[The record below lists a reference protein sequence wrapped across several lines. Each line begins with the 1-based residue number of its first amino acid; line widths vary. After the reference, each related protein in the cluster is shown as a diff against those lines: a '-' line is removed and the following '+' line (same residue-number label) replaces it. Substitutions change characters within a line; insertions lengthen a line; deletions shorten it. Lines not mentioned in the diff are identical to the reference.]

1 MTIFIIAMALIVVMI
16 LIEIPVAFAFGIGA
30 MGFTLATGN
39 DLTFLIPHGYKTA
52 SSFALLAL
60 PLFIFA
66 GLLMAEG
73 GISDRLLNFINSMV
87 GRIKGGLGAVTVLT
101 CALFGAISGSSS
113 AAIAAVGQIM
123 IPRMVREGYPAG
135 HATALVACSSVLA
148 LLIPPS
154 IPMIIFSITGGISV
168 GAAFLSTIVPGILLA
183 IVYCLLNIWFL
194 RHNPNV
200 EVDEPLPFK
209 QTVKGILNTGNKAV
223 FALLMPLIILGA
235 IYSGIATPTEAAAIA
250 VIYAIPVGL
259 FIYKGMTLSNL
270 GSITIKAVTM
280 TGSIMA
286 VLFFLF
292 IMSRAMI
299 LEQIP
304 KEIAEAMLQ
313 ISDNKYV
320 ILLLINLLLLL
331 IGMIVDDISG
341 SVLAAIIFLPI
352 ITELGIDPIHFAA
365 VVGVNL
371 GLGNVSP
378 PCAPMLY
385 MAGGIAKLSLDKYF
399 IPTIKFLCFG
409 HLPMVLI
416 VTFIPEISLF
426 LPELLLGYVPASPIN

>member
-1 MTIFIIAMALIVVMI
+1 MVTFLLVMLVVVVLL

-30 MGFTLATGN
+30 LLFPL
-39 DLTFLIPHGYKTA
+39 LTDNNISFLIPHGFNTA
-52 SSFALLAL
+52 SGFALLAL
-60 PLFIFA
+60 PLFVLA
-66 GLLMAEG
+66 GTLMAVG
-73 GISDRLLNFINSMV
+73 GISERLLDFVNAFV
-87 GRIKGGLGAVTVLT
+87 GRIKGGLGAVTVIT

-113 AAIAAVGQIM
+113 AAIAAIGQIM

-154 IPMIIFSITGGISV
+154 IPMIVFSITGGISV
-168 GAAFLSTIVPGILLA
+168 GAAFLSTIIPGILLA
-183 IVYCLLNIWFL
+183 IVYCGLNFWFL
-194 RHNPNV
+194 RKNTSIT
-200 EVDEPLPFK
+200 VDESLSFMEASK
-209 QTVKGILNTGNKAV
+209 NVARSGYRAS
-223 FALLMPLIILGA
+223 FALLMPLLILGV
-235 IYSGIATPTEAAAIA
+235 IYSGVATPTEAAAIA
-250 VIYAIPVGL
+250 VIYAIPVGMY
-259 FIYKGMTLSNL
+259 IYKGLTLKSL
-270 GSITIKAVTM
+270 SDATIRAVIT

-304 KEIAEAMLQ
+304 KQLAEALLAV
-313 ISDNKYV
+313 SDNRII

-341 SVLAAIIFLPI
+341 AVLAAVIFLPVI
-352 ITELGIDPIHFAA
+352 SQLGIHPIHFAA
-365 VVGVNL
+365 IVGVNL

-378 PCAPMLY
+378 HCAPMLY
-385 MAGGIAKLSLDKYF
+385 MAGGVSKLPLDKY
-399 IPTIKFLCFG
+399 IAPTLKFLVFG

-416 VTFIPEISLF
+416 VTFIPDLALY
-426 LPELLLGYVPASPIN
+426 LPRELMGIQ

>member
-1 MTIFIIAMALIVVMI
+1 MTLFLIAMLVVVVLL

-30 MGFTLATGN
+30 LLFSVTTGN
-39 DLTFLIPHGYKTA
+39 NISFLIPHGFKTA
-52 SSFALLAL
+52 SGFALLAL

-66 GLLMAEG
+66 GVLMAEG
-73 GISDRLLNFINSMV
+73 GISERLLNFVNAFV
-87 GRIKGGLGAVTVLT
+87 GRIRGGLGAVTVLT

-113 AAIAAVGQIM
+113 AAIAAIGQIM
-123 IPRMVREGYPAG
+123 IPRMVKEGYPEG

-148 LLIPPS
+148 LMIPPS
-154 IPMIIFSITGGISV
+154 IPMIIFSITGGLSV
-168 GAAFLSTIVPGILLA
+168 GAAFLSTIIPGILLTL
-183 IVYCLLNIWFL
+183 VYCGLNFWFL
-194 RHNPNV
+194 RNDTNIR
-200 EVDEPLPFK
+200 VDPPLPMA
-209 QTVKGILNTGNKAV
+209 QAVRGIAV
-223 FALLMPLIILGA
+223 SGYNAGFALLMPVLILGA

-250 VIYAIPVGL
+250 VMYAIPVGL
-259 FIYKGMTLSNL
+259 FIYKGLSFRSL
-270 GSITIKAVTM
+270 GTATVRAVIM

-304 KEIAEAMLQ
+304 KQLAESLLM

-320 ILLLINLLLLL
+320 ILLMINVLLLL

-341 SVLAAIIFLPI
+341 SVLAAVIFLPVVQ
-352 ITELGIDPIHFAA
+352 ELGIHPIHFAA
-365 VVGVNL
+365 IVGVNL
-371 GLGNVSP
+371 GLGNVTP

-385 MAGGIAKLSLDKYF
+385 MAGGVSKLPLDRYIK
-399 IPTIKFLCFG
+399 PTLKLLCFG

-416 VTFIPEISLF
+416 VTFIPSLSLF
-426 LPELLLGYVPASPIN
+426 LPRLMMGIS

>member
-1 MTIFIIAMALIVVMI
+1 MTLFLVSMLIVVILI

-30 MGFTLATGN
+30 VLFAFTTGN
-39 DLTFLIPHGYKTA
+39 NISFLIPHGFKTA
-52 SSFALLAL
+52 SGFALLAL

-73 GISDRLLNFINSMV
+73 GISERLLNFVNSLV

-123 IPRMVREGYPAG
+123 IPRMIREGYPEG

-154 IPMIIFSITGGISV
+154 IPMIVFSITGGLSV
-168 GAAFLSTIVPGILLA
+168 GAAFLSTIVPGILLT
-183 IVYCLLNIWFL
+183 ILYCCLNIWFL
-194 RHNPNV
+194 RDNPNIQ
-200 EVDEPLPFK
+200 VDPPLPFK
-209 QTVKGILNTGNKAV
+209 QAAKGVVKTGYSAG

-259 FIYKGMTLSNL
+259 FIYKGMTLSSL
-270 GSITIKAVTM
+270 GAVTIRAVTM

-299 LEQIP
+299 LEQVP
-304 KEIAEAMLQ
+304 RDLAEALLQ

-320 ILLLINLLLLL
+320 LLFLINILLLL

-352 ITELGIDPIHFAA
+352 INQLGIDPIHFAA

-385 MAGGIAKLSLDKYF
+385 MAGGVGKLSLDKY
-399 IPTIKFLCFG
+399 IKPTLKFLCLG
-409 HLPMVLI
+409 HLPMVFL
-416 VTFIPEISLF
+416 VTFVPELSLF
-426 LPELLLGYVPASPIN
+426 LPKLLLGY

>member
-1 MTIFIIAMALIVVMI
+1 MTLLLFLISMLIVIIMI
-16 LIEIPVAFAFGIGA
+16 LVEIPVAFAFGIGA
-30 MGFTLATGN
+30 VLFAYTTGN
-39 DLTFLIPHGYKTA
+39 NISFLIPHGFKTA
-52 SSFALLAL
+52 SGSALLAL

-73 GISDRLLNFINSMV
+73 GISEKLLNFVNSIV

-123 IPRMVREGYPAG
+123 IPRMIKEGYPEG

-154 IPMIIFSITGGISV
+154 IPMIVFSITGGLPV
-168 GAAFLSTIVPGILLA
+168 GAAFLSTIIPGVLLA
-183 IVYCLLNIWFL
+183 LLYCLLNMWFL
-194 RHNPNV
+194 RDNPNIK
-200 EVDEPLPFK
+200 VDAPMPIV
-209 QTVKGILNTGNKAV
+209 QSAKAV
-223 FALLMPLIILGA
+223 AVSGYYAGFALLMPVIILGV
-235 IYSGIATPTEAAAIA
+235 IYKGIATPTEAAAIA
-250 VIYAIPVGL
+250 VIYAIPVGM
-259 FIYKGMTLSNL
+259 FIYKGLSLRSL
-270 GSITIKAVTM
+270 GAVTVRAVTM

-299 LEQIP
+299 LEQVP
-304 KEIAEAMLQ
+304 RDLATLLLN
-313 ISDNKYV
+313 ISDNKY
-320 ILLLINLLLLL
+320 ILLFMINILLLL

-352 ITELGIDPIHFAA
+352 TNKLGIDPIHFAA

-385 MAGGIAKLSLDKYF
+385 MAGGIGKLSLDKYF
-399 IPTIKFLCFG
+399 KPTLKLLCFG
-409 HLPMVLI
+409 HLPMVFL
-416 VTFIPEISLF
+416 VTFVPELSLF
-426 LPELLLGYVPASPIN
+426 LPRVILGY

>member
-1 MTIFIIAMALIVVMI
+1 MTLFLVALLVVVMLI
-16 LIEIPVAFAFGIGA
+16 LLEIPVAFAFGIGA
-30 MGFTLATGN
+30 VMFAFTTGN
-39 DLTFLIPHGYKTA
+39 NISFLIPHGFKTA
-52 SSFALLAL
+52 SGFALLAL

-73 GISDRLLNFINSMV
+73 GISERLLNFVNSIV

-154 IPMIIFSITGGISV
+154 IPMIVFSITGGLSV
-168 GAAFLSTIVPGILLA
+168 GAAFLSTIIPGILLTLL
-183 IVYCLLNIWFL
+183 YCGLNIWFL
-194 RHNPNV
+194 RNNPDIQ
-200 EVDEPLPFK
+200 VDPPLPFA
-209 QTVKGILNTGNKAV
+209 QAAKGVAKTGCHAA

-259 FIYKGMTLSNL
+259 FIYKGMSLSSL
-270 GSITIKAVTM
+270 GAVTVRAVTM

-299 LEQIP
+299 LEQVP
-304 KEIAEAMLQ
+304 RDLALALLE

-320 ILLLINLLLLL
+320 LLLLINLLLLL

-352 ITELGIDPIHFAA
+352 INELGIDPIHFAA

-385 MAGGIAKLSLDKYF
+385 MAGGVSKLSLDRY
-399 IPTIKFLCFG
+399 ITPTLKFLCFG
-409 HLPMVLI
+409 HLPMVFL
-416 VTFIPEISLF
+416 VTFVPELSLF
-426 LPELLLGYVPASPIN
+426 LPKLLLGY

>member
-1 MTIFIIAMALIVVMI
+1 MTLFLISMLIVVILI

-30 MGFTLATGN
+30 ILFTYTTGN
-39 DLTFLIPHGYKTA
+39 DISFLIPHGFKTA

-73 GISDRLLNFINSMV
+73 GISERLLNFVNSLV

-123 IPRMVREGYPAG
+123 IPRMIREGYPPG

-154 IPMIIFSITGGISV
+154 IPMIVFSITGGLSV
-168 GAAFLSTIVPGILLA
+168 GAAFLSTIIPGIMLTV
-183 IVYCLLNIWFL
+183 IYCVLNIWFL
-194 RHNPNV
+194 RDNPDIKV
-200 EVDEPLPFK
+200 DPPLAFKAAAKEVA
-209 QTVKGILNTGNKAV
+209 TTSYNAI

-259 FIYKGMTLSNL
+259 FIYKGMSLSNL
-270 GSITIKAVTM
+270 GAVTVRAVTM

-299 LEQIP
+299 LEQVP
-304 KEIAEAMLQ
+304 RDLADALLQ
-313 ISDNKYV
+313 VSDNKYV
-320 ILLLINLLLLL
+320 LLFLINILLLL

-352 ITELGIDPIHFAA
+352 INQLGIDPIHFAA

-385 MAGGIAKLSLDKYF
+385 MAGGVGKLSLDKY
-399 IPTIKFLCFG
+399 IKPTLKFLCLG
-409 HLPMVLI
+409 HLPMVFL
-416 VTFIPEISLF
+416 VTFVPELSLF
-426 LPELLLGYVPASPIN
+426 LPKLLLGY

>member
-1 MTIFIIAMALIVVMI
+1 MTLFLIAMAIVVVLI
-16 LIEIPVAFAFGIGA
+16 LMEIPVAFAFGIGA
-30 MGFTLATGN
+30 VLFAYTTGN
-39 DLTFLIPHGYKTA
+39 NISFLIPHGFKTA
-52 SSFALLAL
+52 SGFALLAL

-73 GISDRLLNFINSMV
+73 GISERLLNFVNAIV
-87 GRIKGGLGAVTVLT
+87 GRVKGGLGAVTVLT

-123 IPRMVREGYPAG
+123 IPRMIREGYPEG

-154 IPMIIFSITGGISV
+154 IPMIVFSITGGLSV
-168 GAAFLSTIVPGILLA
+168 GAAFLSTIIPGILLT
-183 IVYCLLNIWFL
+183 VLYCALNIWFV
-194 RHNPNV
+194 RDNPNIKL
-200 EVDEPLPFK
+200 EPALPLG
-209 QTVKGILNTGNKAV
+209 QSVKNIAKTGYSAS
-223 FALLMPLIILGA
+223 FALLMPVIILGA

-259 FIYKGMTLSNL
+259 FIYKGMSLRSL
-270 GSITIKAVTM
+270 GSVTVRAVTM

-299 LEQIP
+299 LEQVP
-304 KEIAEAMLQ
+304 KELAEALLSF
-313 ISDNKYV
+313 SDNKYV
-320 ILLLINLLLLL
+320 LLFMINILLLL

-352 ITELGIDPIHFAA
+352 ITQLGIDPIHFAA

-385 MAGGIAKLSLDKYF
+385 MAGGVSKLSLDRY
-399 IPTIKFLCFG
+399 IGPTLKFLCLG
-409 HLPMVLI
+409 HLPMVFL
-416 VTFIPEISLF
+416 VTFVPDLSLF
-426 LPELLLGYVPASPIN
+426 LPRLLMGY

>member
-1 MTIFIIAMALIVVMI
+1 MTLFLVSMLIVVILI

-30 MGFTLATGN
+30 VLFAFTTGN
-39 DLTFLIPHGYKTA
+39 NISFLIPHGFKTA
-52 SSFALLAL
+52 SGFALLAL

-73 GISDRLLNFINSMV
+73 GISERLLNFVNSIV

-123 IPRMVREGYPAG
+123 IPRMVREGYPEG

-154 IPMIIFSITGGISV
+154 IPMIVFSITGGLSV
-168 GAAFLSTIVPGILLA
+168 GAAFLSTIVPGVMLTAL
-183 IVYCLLNIWFL
+183 YCVLNIWFL
-194 RHNPNV
+194 RDNPNIK
-200 EVDEPLPFK
+200 VDAPLPFK
-209 QTVKGILNTGNKAV
+209 QAAKGVISSGWSAF

-259 FIYKGMTLSNL
+259 LIYKGMSLRSL
-270 GSITIKAVTM
+270 GSVTVRAVTM

-299 LEQIP
+299 LEQVP
-304 KEIAEAMLQ
+304 RDLAAALLQ
-313 ISDNKYV
+313 ISENKYV
-320 ILLLINLLLLL
+320 LLFLINILLLL

-352 ITELGIDPIHFAA
+352 INELGIDPIHFAA

-385 MAGGIAKLSLDKYF
+385 MAGGVSKLSLDKYLK
-399 IPTIKFLCFG
+399 PTLKFLCLG
-409 HLPMVLI
+409 HLPMVFL
-416 VTFIPEISLF
+416 VTFVPELSLF
-426 LPELLLGYVPASPIN
+426 LPKLLLGY

>member
-1 MTIFIIAMALIVVMI
+1 MILFLIAMLLIVILI

-30 MGFTLATGN
+30 FLFAFATGN
-39 DLTFLIPHGYKTA
+39 DISFLLPHGFKTS

-66 GLLMAEG
+66 GLLMAAG
-73 GISDRLLNFINSMV
+73 GISERLLTFVNSFV

-123 IPRMVREGYPAG
+123 IPRMIREGYPPG

-154 IPMIIFSITGGISV
+154 IPMIVFSITAGISV
-168 GAAFLSTIVPGILLA
+168 GAAFLSTIIPGIVLT
-183 IVYCLLNIWFL
+183 IVYCGLNIWFL
-194 RHNPNV
+194 RNDTQIKINP
-200 EVDEPLPFK
+200 PLPFK
-209 QTVKGILNTGNKAV
+209 QAAKEVAV
-223 FALLMPLIILGA
+223 SGYNAIFALLMPLIILGA

-259 FIYKGMTLSNL
+259 FIYKGMTLKSL
-270 GSITIKAVTM
+270 GAVTVRAVTM

-292 IMSRAMI
+292 IMSRTMI
-299 LEQIP
+299 LEQVP
-304 KEIAEAMLQ
+304 QDIASSLLQ

-320 ILLLINLLLLL
+320 LLLLINLLLLL

-352 ITELGIDPIHFAA
+352 VNALGIDPIHFAA
-365 VVGVNL
+365 IVGVNL

-378 PCAPMLY
+378 PCSPMLY
-385 MAGGIAKLSLDKYF
+385 MAGGVSKLSLDRY
-399 IPTIKFLCFG
+399 IVPTLKFLCLG
-409 HLPMVLI
+409 HLPVVFL
-416 VTFIPEISLF
+416 VTFIPEIALF
-426 LPELLLGYVPASPIN
+426 LPKLLMGY

>member
-1 MTIFIIAMALIVVMI
+1 MTLFLISMLIVIVLI

-30 MGFTLATGN
+30 VLFAFTTGN
-39 DLTFLIPHGYKTA
+39 NISFLIPHGFKTA
-52 SSFALLAL
+52 SGFALLAL

-73 GISDRLLNFINSMV
+73 GISERLLNFVNSIV

-154 IPMIIFSITGGISV
+154 IPMIVFSITGGLSV
-168 GAAFLSTIVPGILLA
+168 GAAFLSTIIPGILLTLL
-183 IVYCLLNIWFL
+183 YCGLNIWFL
-194 RHNPNV
+194 RNNPDIQ
-200 EVDEPLPFK
+200 VDPPLPFK
-209 QTVKGILNTGNKAV
+209 QAAKGVVKTGYSAA

-259 FIYKGMTLSNL
+259 FIYKGMSLSSL
-270 GSITIKAVTM
+270 GAVTIRAVTM

-299 LEQIP
+299 LEQVP
-304 KEIAEAMLQ
+304 RDLAQALLQ
-313 ISDNKYV
+313 VSDNKYV

-352 ITELGIDPIHFAA
+352 INELGIDPIHFAA

-385 MAGGIAKLSLDKYF
+385 MAGGVSKLSLDRY
-399 IPTIKFLCFG
+399 ITPTLKFLCFG
-409 HLPMVLI
+409 HLPMVFL
-416 VTFIPEISLF
+416 VTFVPELSLF
-426 LPELLLGYVPASPIN
+426 LPKLLLGY

>member
-1 MTIFIIAMALIVVMI
+1 MTLFLIAMLIVIVLI

-30 MGFTLATGN
+30 VLFAFTTGN
-39 DLTFLIPHGYKTA
+39 NISFLIPHGFKTA
-52 SSFALLAL
+52 SGFALLAL

-73 GISDRLLNFINSMV
+73 GISERLLNFVNSIV

-154 IPMIIFSITGGISV
+154 IPMIVFSITGGLSV
-168 GAAFLSTIVPGILLA
+168 GAAFLSTIIPGILLTLL
-183 IVYCLLNIWFL
+183 YCGLNIWFL
-194 RHNPNV
+194 RNNPDIQ
-200 EVDEPLPFK
+200 VDPPLPFK
-209 QTVKGILNTGNKAV
+209 QAAKGVVKTGYSAA

-259 FIYKGMTLSNL
+259 FIYKGMSLSSL
-270 GSITIKAVTM
+270 GAVTIRAVTM

-299 LEQIP
+299 LEQVP
-304 KEIAEAMLQ
+304 RDLAQALLQ
-313 ISDNKYV
+313 ISENKYV
-320 ILLLINLLLLL
+320 ILLLINVLLLL

-352 ITELGIDPIHFAA
+352 INELGIDPIHFAA

-385 MAGGIAKLSLDKYF
+385 MAGGVSKLSLDRY
-399 IPTIKFLCFG
+399 ITPTLKFLCFG
-409 HLPMVLI
+409 HLPMVFL
-416 VTFIPEISLF
+416 VTFVPELSLF
-426 LPELLLGYVPASPIN
+426 LPKLLMGY

>member
-1 MTIFIIAMALIVVMI
+1 MTLFLISMLIVVVLI

-30 MGFTLATGN
+30 VLFAFLTGN
-39 DLTFLIPHGYKTA
+39 NISFLIPHGFKTA
-52 SSFALLAL
+52 SGFALLAL

-73 GISDRLLNFINSMV
+73 GISERLLNFVNSVV

-123 IPRMVREGYPAG
+123 IPRMVREGYPEG

-154 IPMIIFSITGGISV
+154 IPMIVFSITGGLSV
-168 GAAFLSTIVPGILLA
+168 GAAFLSTIIPGIMLTIL
-183 IVYCLLNIWFL
+183 YCLLNMWFL
-194 RHNPNV
+194 RNDQNIKV
-200 EVDEPLPFK
+200 EPQLPFK
-209 QTVKGILNTGNKAV
+209 QAAKGVVKTGYNAA
-223 FALLMPLIILGA
+223 FALLMPMIILGA

-259 FIYKGMTLSNL
+259 FIYKGMSLKSL
-270 GSITIKAVTM
+270 GAVTVRAVTM

-299 LEQIP
+299 LEQVP
-304 KEIAEAMLQ
+304 RDLAQTLLT

-320 ILLLINLLLLL
+320 LLLLINLLLLL

-352 ITELGIDPIHFAA
+352 INELGIDPIHFAA

-385 MAGGIAKLSLDKYF
+385 MAGGVSKLSLDRY
-399 IPTIKFLCFG
+399 ITPTLKFLCFG
-409 HLPMVLI
+409 HLPMVFL
-416 VTFIPEISLF
+416 VTFVPELSLF
-426 LPELLLGYVPASPIN
+426 LPKLLMGY

>member
-1 MTIFIIAMALIVVMI
+1 MVTFLLVMLVVIVLL

-30 MGFTLATGN
+30 LMFAAVTGN
-39 DLTFLIPHGYKTA
+39 NISFLVPHGFNTA
-52 SSFALLAL
+52 SGFALLAL
-60 PLFIFA
+60 PLFVLA
-66 GLLMAEG
+66 GTLMAVG
-73 GISDRLLNFINSMV
+73 GISERLLDFVNSFV
-87 GRIKGGLGAVTVLT
+87 GRIKGGLGAVTVIT

-113 AAIAAVGQIM
+113 AAIAAIGQIM

-154 IPMIIFSITGGISV
+154 IPMIVFSITGGLSV
-168 GAAFLSTIVPGILLA
+168 GAAFLSTIIPGLLLA
-183 IVYCLLNIWFL
+183 IVYCGLNFWFL
-194 RHNPNV
+194 RNNTSITV
-200 EVDEPLPFK
+200 EAPLSFVDAS
-209 QTVKGILNTGNKAV
+209 KGVARSGYRAS
-223 FALLMPLIILGA
+223 FALLMPLLILGV

-250 VIYAIPVGL
+250 VIYAIPVGIY
-259 FIYKGMTLSNL
+259 IYKGLTLQSL
-270 GSITIKAVTM
+270 GDATVRAVIT

-304 KEIAEAMLQ
+304 NQLADALLQ
-313 ISDNKYV
+313 ISDNRII
-320 ILLLINLLLLL
+320 ILLVINLLLLL

-341 SVLAAIIFLPI
+341 AVLAAIIFLPVVNQ
-352 ITELGIDPIHFAA
+352 LGIHPIHFAA
-365 VVGVNL
+365 IVGVNL
-371 GLGNVSP
+371 GMGNVSP

-385 MAGGIAKLSLDKYF
+385 MAGGVSKLPLDKY
-399 IPTIKFLCFG
+399 IGPTLKFLLLG

-416 VTFIPEISLF
+416 VTFIPDLALY
-426 LPELLLGYVPASPIN
+426 LPRTLMGID

>member
-1 MTIFIIAMALIVVMI
+1 MILFLIAMLLIVILI

-30 MGFTLATGN
+30 VLFAFATGN
-39 DLTFLIPHGYKTA
+39 DISFLLPHGFKTS

-66 GLLMAEG
+66 GLLMAAG
-73 GISDRLLNFINSMV
+73 GISERLLTFVNSFV

-123 IPRMVREGYPAG
+123 IPRMIREGYPPG

-154 IPMIIFSITGGISV
+154 IPMIVFSITAGISV
-168 GAAFLSTIVPGILLA
+168 GAAFLSTIIPGIVLT
-183 IVYCLLNIWFL
+183 IVYCGLNIWFL
-194 RHNPNV
+194 RNDTQIKINP
-200 EVDEPLPFK
+200 PLPFK
-209 QTVKGILNTGNKAV
+209 QAAKEVAV
-223 FALLMPLIILGA
+223 SGYNAIFALLMPLIILGA

-259 FIYKGMTLSNL
+259 FIYKGMTLKSL
-270 GSITIKAVTM
+270 GAVTVRAVTM

-304 KEIAEAMLQ
+304 QDIASSLLQ

-320 ILLLINLLLLL
+320 LLLLINLLLLL

-352 ITELGIDPIHFAA
+352 VNALGIDPIHFAA
-365 VVGVNL
+365 IVGVNL

-378 PCAPMLY
+378 PCSPMLY
-385 MAGGIAKLSLDKYF
+385 MAGGVSKLSLDRY
-399 IPTIKFLCFG
+399 IVPTLKFLCLG
-409 HLPMVLI
+409 HLPVVFL
-416 VTFIPEISLF
+416 VTFIPEIALF
-426 LPELLLGYVPASPIN
+426 LPKLLMGY

>member
-1 MTIFIIAMALIVVMI
+1 MTLFLIAMLVVVVLI

-30 MGFTLATGN
+30 VLFAYTTGN
-39 DLTFLIPHGYKTA
+39 NISFLIPHGFKTA
-52 SSFALLAL
+52 SGFALLAL

-73 GISDRLLNFINSMV
+73 GISERLLNFVNAFV

-154 IPMIIFSITGGISV
+154 IPMIVFSITGGLSV
-168 GAAFLSTIVPGILLA
+168 GAAFLSTIIPGILLTL
-183 IVYCLLNIWFL
+183 IYCGLNIWFL
-194 RHNPNV
+194 RDNPNIKV
-200 EVDEPLPFK
+200 EAPLPIK
-209 QTVKGILNTGNKAV
+209 QATINIAKSGYHAA

-259 FIYKGMTLSNL
+259 FIYKGLSLRSL
-270 GSITIKAVTM
+270 GAVTVRAVTM

-299 LEQIP
+299 MEQVP
-304 KEIAEAMLQ
+304 KELAEALLGF
-313 ISDNKYV
+313 SDNKLV
-320 ILLLINLLLLL
+320 ILFLINILLLL

-352 ITELGIDPIHFAA
+352 INQLGIDPIHFAA

-385 MAGGIAKLSLDKYF
+385 MAGGVGKLSLDKY
-399 IPTIKFLCFG
+399 ITPTLKFLCLG
-409 HLPMVLI
+409 HLPIVFL
-416 VTFIPEISLF
+416 VTFVPELSLF
-426 LPELLLGYVPASPIN
+426 LPRLLLGY

>member
-1 MTIFIIAMALIVVMI
+1 MSLFLLAMLVVVI
-16 LIEIPVAFAFGIGA
+16 LILVEIPVAFAFGIGA
-30 MGFTLATGN
+30 VLFAYTTGN
-39 DLTFLIPHGYKTA
+39 NISFLVPHGFKTA
-52 SSFALLAL
+52 SGFALLAL

-73 GISDRLLNFINSMV
+73 GISERLLNFVNSFV

-123 IPRMVREGYPAG
+123 IPRMVKEGYPEG

-154 IPMIIFSITGGISV
+154 IPMIIFSITGGLSV
-168 GAAFLSTIVPGILLA
+168 GAAFLSTIIPGILLTLL
-183 IVYCLLNIWFL
+183 YCGLNIWFL
-194 RHNPNV
+194 RDNSNIK
-200 EVDEPLPFK
+200 VDAPLPFK
-209 QTVKGILNTGNKAV
+209 QAAKQVASTGYSAA

-259 FIYKGMTLSNL
+259 FIYKGMTLRNL
-270 GSITIKAVTM
+270 GTVTVRAVTM

-299 LEQIP
+299 LEQVP
-304 KEIAEAMLQ
+304 KELAETLLQ
-313 ISDNKYV
+313 VSENKYV
-320 ILLLINLLLLL
+320 ILLLINILLLL

-341 SVLAAIIFLPI
+341 SVLAAIIFLPVVN
-352 ITELGIDPIHFAA
+352 ELGIDPIHFAA

-385 MAGGIAKLSLDKYF
+385 MAGGVSKLSLDRYIK
-399 IPTIKFLCFG
+399 PTLKFLCLG
-409 HLPMVLI
+409 HLPMVFL
-416 VTFIPEISLF
+416 VTFLPELSLF
-426 LPELLLGYVPASPIN
+426 LPRLLLGY

>member
-1 MTIFIIAMALIVVMI
+1 MTLFLISMLIVIVLI

-30 MGFTLATGN
+30 VLFAFFTGN
-39 DLTFLIPHGYKTA
+39 NISFLIPHGFKTA
-52 SSFALLAL
+52 SGFALLAL

-73 GISDRLLNFINSMV
+73 GISERLLNFVNSIV

-123 IPRMVREGYPAG
+123 IPRMVREGYPEG

-154 IPMIIFSITGGISV
+154 IPMIVFSITGGLSV
-168 GAAFLSTIVPGILLA
+168 GAAFLSTIIPGILLTL
-183 IVYCLLNIWFL
+183 VYCALNIWFL
-194 RHNPNV
+194 RNDQNIKV
-200 EVDEPLPFK
+200 EAPLPFK
-209 QTVKGILNTGNKAV
+209 EAAKGVAQTGYHAA

-259 FIYKGMTLSNL
+259 FIYKGMSLKSL
-270 GSITIKAVTM
+270 GAVTVRAVTM

-299 LEQIP
+299 LEQVP
-304 KEIAEAMLQ
+304 RDLAQALLTVSE
-313 ISDNKYV
+313 NKYV
-320 ILLLINLLLLL
+320 LLLLINLLLLL

-352 ITELGIDPIHFAA
+352 INELGIDPIHFAA

-385 MAGGIAKLSLDKYF
+385 MAGGVGKLSLDRYIK
-399 IPTIKFLCFG
+399 PTLKFLCFG
-409 HLPMVLI
+409 HLPMVFL
-416 VTFIPEISLF
+416 VTFVPELSLF
-426 LPELLLGYVPASPIN
+426 LPKLLMGY

>member
-1 MTIFIIAMALIVVMI
+1 MILFLLAMLIIVALILV
-16 LIEIPVAFAFGIGA
+16 EIPVAFAFGIGA
-30 MGFTLATGN
+30 MLFTFSTGN
-39 DLTFLIPHGYKTA
+39 DISFLIPHGFKTA
-52 SSFALLAL
+52 SGFALLAL
-60 PLFIFA
+60 PLFILA

-73 GISDRLLNFINSMV
+73 GISERLLNFVNSLV

-123 IPRMVREGYPAG
+123 IPRMVREGYPEG

-154 IPMIIFSITGGISV
+154 IPMIIFSITGGLSV
-168 GAAFLSTIVPGILLA
+168 GAAFLSTIIPGILLTL
-183 IVYCLLNIWFL
+183 IYCALNIWFL
-194 RHNPNV
+194 KDNPDIQTSPAV
-200 EVDEPLPFK
+200 PFK
-209 QTVKGILNTGNKAV
+209 TAARQVAVSGYKAL

-259 FIYKGMTLSNL
+259 LIYKGMTLRSL
-270 GSITIKAVTM
+270 GSVTIRAVTM

-304 KEIAEAMLQ
+304 KELAEALLQ
-313 ISDNKYV
+313 ISENKYV
-320 ILLLINLLLLL
+320 ILLMINLLLLL

-341 SVLAAIIFLPI
+341 SVLAAIIFLPVVNA
-352 ITELGIDPIHFAA
+352 LGIDPIHFAA
-365 VVGVNL
+365 IVGVNL

-385 MAGGIAKLSLDKYF
+385 MAGGVSKLSLDRYLK
-399 IPTIKFLCFG
+399 PTLKFLCLG
-409 HLPMVLI
+409 HLPMVLL
-416 VTFIPEISLF
+416 VTFIPELSLF
-426 LPELLLGYVPASPIN
+426 LPKLLLGY

>member
-1 MTIFIIAMALIVVMI
+1 MTLFLVSMLIVVILI

-30 MGFTLATGN
+30 VMFAFTTGN
-39 DLTFLIPHGYKTA
+39 NISFLIPHGFKTA
-52 SSFALLAL
+52 SGFALLAL

-73 GISDRLLNFINSMV
+73 GISERLLNFVNAFV

-123 IPRMVREGYPAG
+123 IPRMVREGYPEG

-154 IPMIIFSITGGISV
+154 IPMIIFSITGGLSV
-168 GAAFLSTIVPGILLA
+168 GAAFLSTIIPGILLTLL
-183 IVYCLLNIWFL
+183 YCALNIWFL
-194 RHNPNV
+194 RDNPNIK
-200 EVDEPLPFK
+200 VDAPLPLK
-209 QTVKGILNTGNKAV
+209 QAAKGVISTGYSAG
-223 FALLMPLIILGA
+223 FALLMPVIILGA

-259 FIYKGMTLSNL
+259 FIYKGMSLRNL
-270 GSITIKAVTM
+270 GTVTVRAVTM

-299 LEQIP
+299 LEQVP
-304 KEIAEAMLQ
+304 KELAEALLH

-341 SVLAAIIFLPI
+341 SVLAAIIFLPVVN
-352 ITELGIDPIHFAA
+352 ELGIDPIHFAA
-365 VVGVNL
+365 IVGVNL

-385 MAGGIAKLSLDKYF
+385 MAGGVSKLSLDRY
-399 IPTIKFLCFG
+399 ITPTLKFLCFG
-409 HLPMVLI
+409 HLPMVFL
-416 VTFIPEISLF
+416 VTFIPELSLF
-426 LPELLLGYVPASPIN
+426 LPKLLLGY

>member
-1 MTIFIIAMALIVVMI
+1 MILFLLAMLIIVALI

-30 MGFTLATGN
+30 MLFTFSTGN
-39 DLTFLIPHGYKTA
+39 DISFLIPHGFKTA
-52 SSFALLAL
+52 SGFALLAL
-60 PLFIFA
+60 PLFILA

-73 GISDRLLNFINSMV
+73 GISERLLNFVNALV

-123 IPRMVREGYPAG
+123 IPRMVREGYPEG

-154 IPMIIFSITGGISV
+154 IPMIIFSITGGLSV
-168 GAAFLSTIVPGILLA
+168 GAAFLSTIIPGILLTL
-183 IVYCLLNIWFL
+183 IYCALNIWFL
-194 RHNPNV
+194 KDNPDIQTSPAV
-200 EVDEPLPFK
+200 PFK
-209 QTVKGILNTGNKAV
+209 TAAKQVAVSGYKAL

-259 FIYKGMTLSNL
+259 LIYKGMTFRSL
-270 GSITIKAVTM
+270 GSVTIRAVTM

-304 KEIAEAMLQ
+304 KELAEALLQ
-313 ISDNKYV
+313 ISENKYV

-341 SVLAAIIFLPI
+341 SVLAAIIFLPVVNA
-352 ITELGIDPIHFAA
+352 LGIDPIHFAA
-365 VVGVNL
+365 IVGVNL

-385 MAGGIAKLSLDKYF
+385 MAGGVSKLSLDRYLT
-399 IPTIKFLCFG
+399 PTLKFLCLG
-409 HLPMVLI
+409 HLPMVLL
-416 VTFIPEISLF
+416 VTFIPELSLF
-426 LPELLLGYVPASPIN
+426 LPKLLLGY

>member
-1 MTIFIIAMALIVVMI
+1 MTLFLIAMLVVVVLI
-16 LIEIPVAFAFGIGA
+16 LFEIPVAFAFGIGA
-30 MGFTLATGN
+30 VLFAYTTGN
-39 DLTFLIPHGYKTA
+39 NISFLIPHGFKTA
-52 SSFALLAL
+52 SGFALLAL

-73 GISDRLLNFINSMV
+73 GISERLLNFVNSIV

-123 IPRMVREGYPAG
+123 IPRMVREGYPEG

-154 IPMIIFSITGGISV
+154 IPMIVFSITGGLSV
-168 GAAFLSTIVPGILLA
+168 GAAFLSTIIPGILLTLL
-183 IVYCLLNIWFL
+183 YCGLNIWFL
-194 RHNPNV
+194 KDNPNIRL
-200 EVDEPLPFK
+200 EPAVPFK
-209 QTVKGILNTGNKAV
+209 QAAKNVATSGYQAL
-223 FALLMPLIILGA
+223 FALLMPLLILGA

-250 VIYAIPVGL
+250 VIYAVPVGL
-259 FIYKGMTLSNL
+259 FIYKGMTLRSL
-270 GSITIKAVTM
+270 GSVTIRAVTM

-299 LEQIP
+299 LEQVP
-304 KEIAEAMLQ
+304 KELASALLN
-313 ISDNKYV
+313 ISENKYV
-320 ILLLINLLLLL
+320 LLLLINILLLL

-352 ITELGIDPIHFAA
+352 INQLGIDPIHFAA

-385 MAGGIAKLSLDKYF
+385 MAGGVSKLSLDRY
-399 IPTIKFLCFG
+399 ITPTLKFLCFG
-409 HLPMVLI
+409 HLPMVFL
-416 VTFIPEISLF
+416 VTFVPELSLF
-426 LPELLLGYVPASPIN
+426 LPRLLLGY